1 MSVAE
6 DAMVPGNFTAPDSQ
20 AEVPGKPVSKSKIAS
35 WALWDWGSAA
45 FNAVATTFVFT
56 IYLTADGNFT
66 DKFQANQYLSWGL
79 AAAGVI
85 IALLAPITGQ
95 RADRSGNG
103 VRVLGWSS
111 LLVFICLGLMFFVYP
126 QSPVGPI
133 GALWL
138 GIGLLGVGNIFFE
151 FASVNY
157 NAMLNDVSTPEN
169 RGKISGIGWGA
180 GYIGGIVLLLILYF
194 GFINP
199 EVGLFGVTSENGM
212 DTRVSMVIAAIWFGV
227 FSLPVL
233 LNPPKKR
240 VVKSTGTRETL
251 IDSYKHLFATV
262 KLLWNESRNTLKFL
276 IASAI
281 FRDGLAGVFTFGGV
295 IAGSVFGFSA
305 GEVIIFAIAANVV
318 AGLATMAFGPLDDKW
333 GSRSIIMLS
342 LVLMVFLGLA
352 VFFFQQY
359 GPMVFWIFGL
369 GLTVF
374 VGPVQSASRTFLA
387 NLAPKGREGEVFG
400 LYATTGRAV
409 SFLSPLMYGL
419 AITIGKAVV
428 GGDPT
433 YWGILGIVLIL
444 ILGLLLMIP
453 VKSQTEQIRLHDH
466 PAA

>member
-1 MSVAE
+1 MSVEESAL
-6 DAMVPGNFTAPDSQ
+6 VPGGSGSLGAGSAQ
-20 AEVPGKPVSKSKIAS
+20 PVAKSKIAS

-56 IYLTADGNFT
+56 IFLTGDGNFT
-66 DKFQANQYLSWGL
+66 SSYQANQYLSWGL
-79 AAAGVI
+79 AAAGVV

-95 RADRSGNG
+95 RADRSGKG
-103 VRVLGWSS
+103 ARVLAWFS

-126 QSPVGPI
+126 QSPLGPI

-138 GIGLLGVGNIFFE
+138 GIGLLGIGNIFFE

-157 NAMLNDVSTPEN
+157 NAMLNDISNSEN

-180 GYIGGIVLLLILYF
+180 GYLGGIVLLLILYF

-199 EVGLFGVTSENGM
+199 EVGLFGITGENGM
-212 DTRVSMVIAAIWFGV
+212 DVRVSMVIAALWFGI
-227 FSLPVL
+227 FALPVV
-233 LNPPKKR
+233 LNPPKKK
-240 VVKSTGTRETL
+240 VLKEAGARETL
-251 IDSYKHLFATV
+251 LDSYKHLFATI

-276 IASAI
+276 VASAI

-295 IAGSVFGFSA
+295 IAASVFGFSP

-318 AGLATMAFGPLDDKW
+318 AGLATIAFGPLDDKW
-333 GSRSIIMLS
+333 GSRTIIMIS
-342 LVLMVFLGLA
+342 LVLMVFLGLG

-359 GPMVFWIFGL
+359 GPKIFWIFGL

-387 NLAPKGREGEVFG
+387 NLAPEGREGEVFG

-419 AITIGKAVV
+419 AITLGTAIV
-428 GGDPT
+428 GGEPT
-433 YWGILGIVLIL
+433 YWGILGIILIL

-453 VKSQTEQIRLHDH
+453 VKSQNEQIRLHDH
-466 PAA
+466 SAG